1 MLRGKQGESSSIKM
15 NGVEVGMNTPVTQN
29 DKIDIEPSTAGE
41 DAVLEIEDIP
51 EYKATIKFM
60 FNKKE
65 ILCPRFVIVNGEFV
79 SGF

>member
-1 MLRGKQGESSSIKM
+1 M

-29 DKIDIEPSTAGE
+29 AKIDIEPSTAGE

-60 FNKKE
+60 FNKKKYSVQD
-65 ILCPRFVIVNGEFV
+65 L
-79 SGF
+79 S